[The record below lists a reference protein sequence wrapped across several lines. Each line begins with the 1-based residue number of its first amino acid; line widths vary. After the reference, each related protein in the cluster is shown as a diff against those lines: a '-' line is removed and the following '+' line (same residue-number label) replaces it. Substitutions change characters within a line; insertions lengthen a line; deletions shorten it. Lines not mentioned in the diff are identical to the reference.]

1 MVTSGRITYTVARRR
16 DDFTAICARHD
27 VVLLYGQS
35 IASRRGTGRRILF
48 CDALEVERFTGLR
61 YVPIRLLALNEVD
74 DYRGIQALEMISEG
88 NRGRCGPHSKR

>member
-16 DDFTAICARHD
+16 DDFIHA

-88 NRGRCGPHSKR
+88 NRGRCGPLSKC